1 MNKVMSVPIHGSGF
15 SPVTRRRSH
24 GNPATWIAGGVA
36 AFLALAAASVLWAI
50 AWMLALS
57 D

>member
-1 MNKVMSVPIHGSGF
+1 MSKVISVPLLGSGF
-15 SPVTRRRSH
+15 SAATARRTDAKPPS
-24 GNPATWIAGGVA
+24 WIARGLV
-36 AFLALAAASVLWAI
+36 AFLAMAAASVLWAI